1 MTIDAYVDERRRLE
15 QELRESREH
24 LEDAVGELKQAAIE
38 TLTPGEVISRRPYL
52 WLLGAF
58 AVGVFLGHRS
68 ASSPGGQA

>member
-1 MTIDAYVDERRRLE
+1 MTIDAYVDERKRLE

-24 LEDAVGELKQAAIE
+24 LEDAVVELKQAALE

-68 ASSPGGQA
+68 SGGPGGPR